1 MLLRFKN
8 FISEGLIKVPQKI
21 LKKFEKSLLE
31 YTFSHMVEE
40 VKLEYVDAVK
50 KVARKYGVRS
60 FKKPQK
66 EVRTKYKRPDVEIPV
81 RNIDDFEDIDPVDNL
96 HLFMVFN
103 EKKIIHNA
111 DYDTDHDV
119 TREPTITVYVS
130 NYVRDIRDVDDAD
143 QAGFTA
149 SQIVTRLKADLKHEL
164 MHFVQDV
171 YLVNKHEKQNQ
182 QNPQSGKKNRTKKEE
197 EQDKINYFTSQQEFD
212 PTIQSEIGEFIS
224 NYNTNPPELVDYI
237 NRLNLKPNHPDLPEF
252 KKQFMKKY
260 FTKQINRQIK
270 DSDFFDILKKNQPK
284 KYRIAIRK
292 FTVGVN
298 QYLDARKKK

>member
-1 MLLRFKN
+1 MKRFKN

-21 LKKFEKSLLE
+21 YKKFEKSLLE
-31 YTFSHMVEE
+31 VAFSHMVAE
-40 VKLEYVDAVK
+40 VDLDYVDAIK
-50 KVARKYGVRS
+50 KVARKNGVRS
-60 FKKPQK
+60 FKKSQK
-66 EVRTKYKRPDVEIPV
+66 EVRVKYKRPDVEIPV
-81 RNIDDFEDIDPVDNL
+81 RKSDDYMDIDPVDNL

-103 EKKIIHNA
+103 EKEVVHNA

-119 TREPTITVYVS
+119 TGESTITVYVS
-130 NYVRDIRDVDDAD
+130 NYVRDIRDVNDVD
-143 QAGFTA
+143 QAGHTA
-149 SQIVTRLKADLKHEL
+149 TQIAIRLKADLKHEL

-171 YLVNKHEKQNQ
+171 YLANKHEKQNQ
-182 QNPQSGKKNRTKKEE
+182 QKRQSGKNT

-224 NYNTNPPELVDYI
+224 NYSTNPPELVDYI

-252 KKQFMKKY
+252 VQKFMQKY
-260 FTKQINRQIK
+260 FIKQIDSQIK
-270 DSDFFDILKKNQPK
+270 GSDFFKILKKHQPK
-284 KYRIAIRK
+284 KYKIAIRK

>member
-1 MLLRFKN
+1 MIGFKD
-8 FISEGLIKVPQKI
+8 FITEGLIKVPQKI
-21 LKKFEKSLLE
+21 LKKFEKFLLE
-31 YTFSHMVEE
+31 FAFSHMVAE
-40 VKLEYVDAVK
+40 VNFEYVDAVK
-50 KVARKYGVRS
+50 KAARKHGVRS

-66 EVRTKYKRPDVEIPV
+66 EVRTKFKRPDVEIPV
-81 RNIDDFEDIDPVDNL
+81 RKIDDFEDIDPVDNL
-96 HLFMVFN
+96 HLFLVFN

-111 DYDTDHDV
+111 DYDIDHKV

-130 NYVRDIRDVDDAD
+130 NYVRDIRDVDDTD

-164 MHFVQDV
+164 MHFVQHV
-171 YLVNKHEKQNQ
+171 YLENKHEKQNQ
-182 QNPQSGKKNRTKKEE
+182 QNPQSGKKKRTEKEE

-260 FTKQINRQIK
+260 FSKEIK
-270 DSDFFDILKKNQPK
+270 RKIDNSDFFDILKKKQPK